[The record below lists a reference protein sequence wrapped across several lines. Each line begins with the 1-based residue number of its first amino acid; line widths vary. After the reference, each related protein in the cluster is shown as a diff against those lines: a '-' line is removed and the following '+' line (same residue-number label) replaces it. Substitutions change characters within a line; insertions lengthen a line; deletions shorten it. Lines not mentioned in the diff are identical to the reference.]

1 MELQG
6 IVLIIGAALLL
17 CLAYFLIS
25 MMRSNFAPVQY
36 VFYCLAYLL
45 TRLLWRATIPQELAV
60 PDGQGAIIITNHCS
74 SVDPFFMQMAADRPI
89 HWMVAREYCEH
100 FAFGPFLRVC
110 EVIPVNRGGVD
121 TAATK
126 QAIRMAS
133 AGKMIGM
140 FPEGRINMTDQFM
153 LAARPG
159 AVLVAIKAKVP
170 VVPCYIEGS
179 PYGGTPWSP
188 FFMFAR
194 TKVRFGKPIDVTKL
208 NDESDNSAVREIMI
222 KCLKAIAELAGED
235 EFEPVLAGKKW
246 KPTQDELDADVAAL
260 RKRQDDETNPQ

>member
-1 MELQG
+1 MDPQG
-6 IVLIIGAALLL
+6 IVLVAVVALGI
-17 CLAYFLIS
+17 CFVVFLVA
-25 MMRSNFAPVQY
+25 MLRSNFGPVQY
-36 VFYCLAYLL
+36 AFYCMAYLL
-45 TRLLWRATIPQELAV
+45 TRLLWRSTVPKQLNL

-100 FAFGPFLRVC
+100 FAFGPFLKVC

-140 FPEGRINMTDQFM
+140 FPEGRINMTEQFM

-179 PYGGTPWSP
+179 PYGGKPWSP
-188 FFMFAR
+188 FFMFAKVR
-194 TKVRFGKPIDVTKL
+194 VRFGKPIDVSKL
-208 NDESDNSAVREIMI
+208 SEKSDKSAVREIMI
-222 KCLKAIAELAGED
+222 TCLKAIAELAGED
-235 EFEPVLAGKKW
+235 DFEPALAGKKW
-246 KPTQDELDADVAAL
+246 KPTQQELDADVAAM
-260 RKRQDDETNPQ
+260 RERNDEETR